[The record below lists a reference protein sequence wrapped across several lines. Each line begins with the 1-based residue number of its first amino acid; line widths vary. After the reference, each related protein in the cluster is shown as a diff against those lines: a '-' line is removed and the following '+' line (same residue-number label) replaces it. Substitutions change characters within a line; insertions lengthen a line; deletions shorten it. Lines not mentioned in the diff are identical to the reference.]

1 MRKLKMRNFF
11 QRSAIFLVLAISAN
25 LAFAQSKKAVPKEPT
40 PNCFISEFRHIGL
53 SVHDPIERTKQAQ
66 HWLVQNVSACTVEK
80 LSYINANRPGWLGT
94 SDSSH
99 LMTTLETMIEYK
111 SAGKPEMLAQIF
123 NSLGKEGTSSVQV
136 TNATRSPRAQQAQS
150 AYDTQQYQQQY
161 QQQYEQQAITQAQQQ
176 SVNPQAAYPQATQG
190 GR

>member
-1 MRKLKMRNFF
+1 MRNFF
-11 QRSAIFLVLAISAN
+11 QRSTIFLVLAVSAN

-53 SVHDPIERTKQAQ
+53 SVHDPIERAKQAQ
-66 HWLVQNVSACTVEK
+66 LWLVQNVSACTVEK
-80 LSYINANRPGWLGT
+80 LSYLNANRSGWLGT

-99 LMTTLETMIEYK
+99 LMTLLDTMIEYK

-123 NSLGKEGTSSVQV
+123 NSLGKEGASSVQV
-136 TNATRSPRAQQAQS
+136 TSVTRSPRVQQAQS
-150 AYDTQQYQQQY
+150 AYDTQQVQQQY
-161 QQQYEQQAITQAQQQ
+161 QQQYEQQQAMTQAQQQ
-176 SVNPQAAYPQATQG
+176 SVNPQAANPQATQG